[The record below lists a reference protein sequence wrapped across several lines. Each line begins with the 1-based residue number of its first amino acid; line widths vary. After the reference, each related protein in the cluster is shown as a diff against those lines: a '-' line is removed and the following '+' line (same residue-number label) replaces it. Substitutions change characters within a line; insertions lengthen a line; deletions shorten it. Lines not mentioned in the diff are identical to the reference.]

1 LIEIDH
7 QTTQHHREHDEDY
20 HDGPI
25 GLHFRL
31 RVVIARAQLC
41 LCCPEGQWS
50 KRRGVGRTESSRDD
64 SHVGSSGSSPV
75 VAIGEEEIERVAHRP
90 ELGWITGIKREGIE
104 LTDRVRAREERRRWC
119 SLTHLMFTGSGH
131 AGTALFGI
139 FGDEVEVI
147 LRA

>member
-1 LIEIDH
+1 VLSSPE
-7 QTTQHHREHDEDY
+7 
-20 HDGPI
+20 
-25 GLHFRL
+25 LSFVF
-31 RVVIARAQLC
+31 VVLKVSGVRGGAW
-41 LCCPEGQWS
+41 GG
-50 KRRGVGRTESSRDD
+50 RRD
-64 SHVGSSGSSPV
+64 SHVGTSGSSPV

-90 ELGWITGIKREGIE
+90 ELGGITGVKREGIE
-104 LTDRVRAREERRRWC
+104 LDQQSEREEGRRRWC